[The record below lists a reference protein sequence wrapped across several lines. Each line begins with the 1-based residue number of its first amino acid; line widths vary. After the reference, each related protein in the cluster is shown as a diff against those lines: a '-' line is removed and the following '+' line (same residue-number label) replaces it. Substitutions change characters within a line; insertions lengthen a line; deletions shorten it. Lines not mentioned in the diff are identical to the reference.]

1 MNRNKRSI
9 VLLVGLLAILLVTV
23 GLFGSPL
30 FVNQAMAED
39 DTPPPD
45 HSLFSQLAGPFEKP
59 QDVTATC
66 LQCHPNASTDV
77 MATSHWTW
85 LSEDPDTGEI
95 IGKQNI
101 VNNYCVAVG
110 SNEPRCTSCHV
121 GYGYTDNNFD
131 FTNQNAV
138 DCLACHSQEPTYK
151 KFPAGSGNPWL
162 GDEPKEFPGGSGKMW
177 EKVDLALAAQ
187 NVASPTRL
195 DCGACHF
202 NGGGGDAVKHG
213 DLDTTL
219 ANPTKELDV
228 HMGTDSLNF
237 DCVNCHLGEAHDV
250 RGTLAVTRPEEERVL
265 CADCHTGDH
274 TPHQD
279 SESGGALNMH
289 AEYVAC
295 QTCHIP
301 EFARGQA
308 TKMTWDWSTAGQKN
322 EDGKPFTVADEA
334 SGKPAYDSKKGDFTW
349 EANVVPD
356 YIWWNGKV
364 SSMVVGDVIDPSQI
378 VPMNVMGGS
387 QGDGKIYPVKRFT
400 GVQGY
405 DPNTNL
411 MLVPNL
417 FPNNAD
423 DTNAYWKGWDWNNAF
438 ASGMEYVGQEY
449 SGEYDWI
456 ETEMFWIQNHMV
468 APKENALACES
479 CHSAEGRLDFKALG
493 YEAERAAILI
503 TFPPVAPTP
512 EPTPEPTEEP
522 TAEPTEVPPTEV
534 PPTDVPEP
542 TEAPAEVEAPA
553 ETPADESGDGLPT
566 WVIIVGIVAIVAV
579 FAFFIIKGNKK

>member
-1 MNRNKRSI
+1 MFMSRSKRI
-9 VLLVGLLAILLVTV
+9 IGLVIGLLAIALITL

-30 FVNQAMAED
+30 FVEQAMADED
-39 DTPPPD
+39 APPD
-45 HSLFSQLAGPFEKP
+45 HSLFPQLAGPFEKP
-59 QDVTATC
+59 QEVTAAC
-66 LQCHPNASTDV
+66 LQCHVDSSNEV
-77 MATSHWTW
+77 MATTHWNW
-85 LSEDPDTGEI
+85 LSEDAETGEL

-121 GYGYTDNNFD
+121 GYGYSDNTFD
-131 FTNQNAV
+131 FTNPNAV
-138 DCLACHSQEPTYK
+138 DCLSCHSQEPTYK

-177 EKVDLALAAQ
+177 EKVDLVLAAQ
-187 NVASPTRL
+187 NVGAPTRM

-213 DLDTTL
+213 DLDTTM

-228 HMGTDSLNF
+228 HMGTDSLDF
-237 DCVNCHLGEAHDV
+237 SCTACHAAEGHEILG
-250 RGTLAVTRPEEERVL
+250 TMAVTRHEEERVF
-265 CADCHTGDH
+265 CTDCHSEERA
-274 TPHQD
+274 PHQD

-308 TKMTWDWSTAGQKN
+308 TKMTWDWSTAGEKN
-322 EDGKPFTVADEA
+322 EEGKPFATKDEA
-334 SGKPAYDSKKGDFTW
+334 TGKPSYDSKKGTFTW
-349 EANVVPD
+349 EQNVVPD
-356 YIWWNGKV
+356 YVWWNGQV
-364 SSMVVGDVIDPSQI
+364 SSMVIGDIIDPSQ
-378 VPMNVMGGS
+378 VVQMNVLGGS
-387 QGDGKIYPVKRFT
+387 LGDGKIYPVKRFT

-405 DPNTNL
+405 DPNTNK

-423 DTNAYWKGWDWNNAF
+423 DTSAYWKGWDWNAAF
-438 ASGMEYVGQEY
+438 AAGMEYVGQEY

-468 APKENALACES
+468 APKENALTCES
-479 CHSAEGRLDFKALG
+479 CHAADGRLDFEALG
-493 YEAERAAILI
+493 YEAERAAILM
-503 TFPPVAPTP
+503 TFPPVEPS
-512 EPTPEPTEEP
+512 PTPEPTEEP

-534 PPTDVPEP
+534 PPTEIPEP
-542 TEAPAEVEAPA
+542 TEAPVEEEAPA
-553 ETPADESGDGLPT
+553 EAPVEEANGGIPP
-566 WVIIVGIVAIVAV
+566 WMVIIGIVAIVAA